1 MITERKRQVWKEY
14 VESVTATTESTRVW
28 KTIRGMDGRRPPDN
42 SNEVLVVNGVT
53 YVEDID
59 KANEFAKTY
68 KSFSKIPVKK
78 EDRRIRKSV
87 RRRMKR
93 KPQAHQE
100 SEQNFTLEE
109 LERVIAEA
117 KNNKAAGEDDVPY
130 EFIKHLGPNA
140 KQFLL
145 YLYNRCWEGEGI
157 PTKWRTAIIKPLLK
171 GGKDPKLTVSYRP
184 ISLTS
189 CVGKLLEKMV
199 ADRMLH
205 ILEDRNVLND
215 SQAGFRPGRC
225 TTDQVLKLI
234 QQASDQMH
242 STDNPRTMATFF
254 DYEKAYDKVWRDG
267 LLFKM
272 QQLSI
277 PERYI
282 RYVLLA
288 LLERSQDLCGG
299 QWG

>member
-1 MITERKRQVWKEY
+1 MMCRMNLSNTLALMQSSFFY
-14 VESVTATTESTRVW
+14 TCTTDFGKGKVF
-28 KTIRGMDGRRPPDN
+28 PPN
-42 SNEVLVVNGVT
+42 GEQLSSNH
-53 YVEDID
+53 Y
-59 KANEFAKTY
+59 
-68 KSFSKIPVKK
+68 SK
-78 EDRRIRKSV
+78 
-87 RRRMKR
+87 
-93 KPQAHQE
+93 
-100 SEQNFTLEE
+100 
-109 LERVIAEA
+109 
-117 KNNKAAGEDDVPY
+117 G
-130 EFIKHLGPNA
+130 
-140 KQFLL
+140 
-145 YLYNRCWEGEGI
+145 C
-157 PTKWRTAIIKPLLK
+157 
-171 GGKDPKLTVSYRP
+171 KDPKLTVSYRP

-254 DYEKAYDKVWRDG
+254 DYEKAYVKVWRDG

-277 PERYI
+277 PDRYI
-282 RYVLLA
+282 R
-288 LLERSQDLCGG
+288 
-299 QWG
+299 